1 MKALLV
7 TLVVGLPIPLT
18 GYLITDSLFSRI
30 ESLIQLNPGVTIGK
44 FCEFVDFI
52 NLISITEMCRE
63 SGVFFIILLRDISF
77 GLGLGIVAIFII
89 IAMRLRLGGSDQAQV
104 DKKLLSLSPL
114 IGLISLIIIFSQVA
128 LSHSL
133 VLRKLQQTPILV
145 RGHIIADEHLYSK
158 LSIWLD
164 LENDDSS
171 VGLGY
176 PSSSNSFRNP
186 QFGNREDP
194 SGTSLGAGSAT
205 KENAFAKKE
214 NVITIEGV
222 ADTRYY
228 KKYMR
233 RANKMAN
240 PRSYLEG
247 QIKLMQRD
255 PGRFNE
261 QIAVIRQLLS
271 VFE

>member
-1 MKALLV
+1 M
-7 TLVVGLPIPLT
+7 
-18 GYLITDSLFSRI
+18 
-30 ESLIQLNPGVTIGK
+30 
-44 FCEFVDFI
+44 
-52 NLISITEMCRE
+52 
-63 SGVFFIILLRDISF
+63 
-77 GLGLGIVAIFII
+77 
-89 IAMRLRLGGSDQAQV
+89 
-104 DKKLLSLSPL
+104 
-114 IGLISLIIIFSQVA
+114 
-128 LSHSL
+128 
-133 VLRKLQQTPILV
+133 
-145 RGHIIADEHLYSK
+145 
-158 LSIWLD
+158 
-164 LENDDSS
+164 
-171 VGLGY
+171 
-176 PSSSNSFRNP
+176 
-186 QFGNREDP
+186 
-194 SGTSLGAGSAT
+194 GAGSAT
-205 KENAFAKKE
+205 KENAFAKKA